1 MKKIFKGLVYLSLII
16 VGIFIFS
23 PFAFATWDDQTS
35 GQTVAINDVS
45 MASATVG
52 WAVGASTGG
61 GAGDTGLILYT
72 EDGGETW
79 TRQSATVPNVE
90 LNGVSAVDENT
101 AWVVGDTNTTNGV
114 ILYTTDAG
122 TTWTQQTDGGTVP
135 NLNLNDVAA
144 VDANT
149 AWVVGDVAVGGDPGG
164 IDATVLYTTDA
175 GANWTEQTSSVN
187 DVDLFGV
194 SAVDENTA
202 WAVGETDGTNG
213 VIIYTTDAG
222 TNWTQQTATV
232 PNFNLNSVSAV
243 DENTAFA
250 VGVTDGTNGIILA
263 TTDAGTT
270 WTQQTAAVP
279 DFNLND
285 VSALTANVVW
295 VVGQTDGTNGIVLKT
310 TDGGTTWEQ
319 ETTTVPDQDLNGVS
333 AVNLANVWAVGAAGT
348 IIKYSDTTAP
358 IVTLN
363 TITSPTTDTTP
374 TFTGSATDSGSES
387 NINAVQFRVDD
398 ETWSSATITAG
409 RGTPDVDYEFT
420 TAALSD
426 GEHTVYVRA
435 TDTVGNT
442 TAETNYASQTFIV
455 DTGSNS
461 DLLNTGGSFNYSLP
475 LFLSSVISLGF
486 YLFLNHY
493 RFNHSFESIP
503 LGEFPKKRRV
513 YLIQF

>member
-232 PNFNLNSVSAV
+232 PNFNLNSVSA
-243 DENTAFA
+243 
-250 VGVTDGTNGIILA
+250 
-263 TTDAGTT
+263 
-270 WTQQTAAVP
+270 
-279 DFNLND
+279 
-285 VSALTANVVW
+285 LTANVVW